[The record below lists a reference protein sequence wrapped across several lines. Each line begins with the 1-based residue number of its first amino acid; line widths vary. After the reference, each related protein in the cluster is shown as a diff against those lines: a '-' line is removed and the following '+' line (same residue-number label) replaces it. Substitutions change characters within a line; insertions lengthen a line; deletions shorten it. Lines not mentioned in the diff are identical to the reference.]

1 MNEEAENVSGLAR
14 RGGRGDCALV
24 GVRCGASSF
33 AGRSAVFV
41 WVNLPLKSSLAFYEV
56 LLECFSKRHA
66 WETSICWVS
75 APVHP
80 AVTEANS
87 ADGWWWER
95 GQGLELS

>member
-1 MNEEAENVSGLAR
+1 MKKQKMCQGWLGGEGEETAPLSG
-14 RGGRGDCALV
+14 CAVGLV
-24 GVRCGASSF
+24 LF

-66 WETSICWVS
+66 WETSVCWVS
-75 APVHP
+75 APVRP